1 MVSQK
6 KTLRFGLA
14 ANKFHRSSSESGLK
28 SWLDEAHTDIRA
40 LGISFYAVGGAYD
53 SIQATNHSSLI
64 KFDRAPDGYR
74 GGLMRLVSRIVGGI
88 SKTDVLDGVIY
99 LINPVDPSSTYPET
113 QALKRQCVIHGKPFI
128 STICGAVE
136 WMFIEACHA
145 KIVPP
150 ERIFQYIQQLSSQT
164 VALVAHDALKPQM
177 LDFANKN
184 FELLSQFNV
193 RIGTGTTGGLLN
205 ELAWQKGFPK
215 SEHWVNCYH
224 SGPMGGDAQIAEL
237 LLDGQCQKIIFFEDP
252 HVARQ
257 HEADI
262 QLMERAVWSRSD
274 YATCINSPAMAHCWA
289 SAISPRLGLQIRRN

>member
-14 ANKFHRSSSESGLK
+14 ANKFHRSSIESGLT
-28 SWLDEAHTDIRA
+28 SWLDEADIDIHA
-40 LGISFYAVGGAYD
+40 LGITFYAVGGTYD
-53 SIQATNHSSLI
+53 SIQASNHSSVI
-64 KFDRAPDGYR
+64 KIDRAPDGYR

-99 LINPVDPSSTYPET
+99 FIDPVDPSSTYPET
-113 QALKRQCVIHGKPFI
+113 QALKRQCVIHGKPFV

-145 KIVPP
+145 KLVRP
-150 ERIFQYIQQLSSQT
+150 ERIFQYMQTLSSQT

-184 FELLSQFNV
+184 FELLSQFKV
-193 RIGTGTTGGLLN
+193 RIGTGTTGSLLN

-215 SEHWVNCYH
+215 SEKWVNCYL
-224 SGPMGGDAQIAEL
+224 SGPLGGDAQIAEL

-274 YATCINSPAMAHCWA
+274 YATCFNSPAMAHSWA
-289 SAISPRLGLQIRRN
+289 SAIQKVWDFERAN